1 MKLIGAA
8 GLGLLLG
15 TFGLATAS
23 LAAPAATSA
32 TAVVRASGGLNVR
45 AGAATDREILG
56 TVDDGS
62 RVRVVCQVWGEQIKG
77 SQRTTALWDRLD
89 WGHGHVADGFL
100 QWPNGRPALPWC
112 GDPPVDA
119 TSAAVSITSGTLNV
133 RSGPGTGHST
143 VGSLGNAAGL
153 QVECRSWGTSI
164 EGNAVW
170 DRIGPGRYVAD
181 KYVHW
186 SPSQPRYPW
195 CGQAPATVPAA
206 TKDAFF
212 ARVAGPARQSMRTW
226 KVPASV
232 TIAQAV
238 LESGWGRSM
247 LTRVDHSYF
256 GMKCFGGPGPIA
268 VGCSAYATHEC
279 ANGKCFATR
288 ASFRAYRVMADSF
301 DDHGRQLATLPRY
314 HTAMQ
319 YAAEPERFA
328 REIHKAGY
336 ATSPAYANNLIDL
349 IRRYDLTKYDRPA
362 EAAPP
367 LDGRDLHLKGG
378 S

>member
-1 MKLIGAA
+1 MKFFGVV

-15 TFGLATAS
+15 TFALASPTSA
-23 LAAPAATSA
+23 AAPRDQAMPLDR
-32 TAVVRASGGLNVR
+32 AVAKAGVEAIVRAPGGLNVR
-45 AGAATDREILG
+45 SGAATDRSILG

-62 RVRVVCQVWGEQIKG
+62 RVRVVCQVWGQQVKG
-77 SQRTTALWDRLD
+77 TQRTAALWDRLD

-100 QWPNGRPALPWC
+100 QWPSGRPALPWC

-119 TSAAVSITSGTLNV
+119 TSSAVDITSGSLNV
-133 RSGPGTGHST
+133 RSGPSTKHST
-143 VGSLGNAAGL
+143 VGSLGDAAGL
-153 QVECRSWGTSI
+153 RVECRSWGSTVD
-164 EGNAVW
+164 GNAVW

-186 SPSQPRYPW
+186 APTTPRYPW

-206 TKDAFF
+206 TKDGFL
-212 ARVAGPARQSMRTW
+212 ARVAGAAQASARTW

-232 TIAQAV
+232 TIAQAI
-238 LESGWGRSM
+238 LESGWGRST

-268 VGCSAYATHEC
+268 VGCSTYVTQEC
-279 ANGKCFATR
+279 SNGKCRSTR
-288 ASFRAYRVMADSF
+288 ASFRAYRATGDSF

-314 HTAMQ
+314 QTAMK
-319 YAAEPERFA
+319 YTNDPERFA

-336 ATSPAYANNLIDL
+336 ATSPTYANNLIDL
-349 IRRYDLTKYDRPA
+349 MRRFDLTKYDR
-362 EAAPP
+362 
-367 LDGRDLHLKGG
+367 R